1 MSDFL
6 VNAVAQAEKKAERC
20 LCMDRICLCNAPI
33 IISDILGEIPL
44 ILIKADQGLSE

>member
-33 IISDILGEIPL
+33 SDILGEIPL
-44 ILIKADQGLSE
+44 LLIKADQGLSE